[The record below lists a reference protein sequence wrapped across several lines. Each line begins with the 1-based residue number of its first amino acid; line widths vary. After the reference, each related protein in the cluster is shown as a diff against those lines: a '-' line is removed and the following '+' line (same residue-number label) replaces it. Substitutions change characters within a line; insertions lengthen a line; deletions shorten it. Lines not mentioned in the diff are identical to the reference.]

1 MSAPDH
7 DDEDLVHASD
17 LLDDEDLV
25 HASDLL
31 DDDELDEPCCCEDGC
46 EHATSID
53 GVLRC
58 DDCGGLA

>member
-1 MSAPDH
+1 MID
-7 DDEDLVHASD
+7 
-17 LLDDEDLV
+17 DDEDLV

-46 EHATSID
+46 DHATSID

-58 DDCGGLA
+58 DECGGLA